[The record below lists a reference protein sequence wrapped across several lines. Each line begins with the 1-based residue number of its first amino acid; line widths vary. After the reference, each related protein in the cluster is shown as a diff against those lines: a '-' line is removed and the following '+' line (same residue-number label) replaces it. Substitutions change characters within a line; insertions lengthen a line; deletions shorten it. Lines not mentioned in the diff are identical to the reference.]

1 MSCART
7 IRQYGSVRTLVCH
20 TPTFLAFLFVH
31 TFDFFAVFV
40 RLSCVCVSNQQIESI
55 DGISGARCH
64 ENSLEKLKCFEVRGI
79 FRREIAGFFTI
90 WWQTHIRRKLCSLLF
105 TFVAQWIIDI
115 NIYNRIV
122 DRVPSAERKQQL
134 FLFFGFG
141 KYEMRAMSQ
150 PICHAVCWIF
160 HIQMNWARLRRR
172 TLPLLIWRVDFTLV
186 YSSGAR
192 WMFKNQNYLFR
203 HRFFHSFNTNA
214 HTHTLVRVRRRREP
228 THRQT
233 QTRKRCRLVSCVCLC
248 GG

>member
-115 NIYNRIV
+115 NIHRP
-122 DRVPSAERKQQL
+122 DCERVPSAERKQQL
-134 FLFFGFG
+134 FLFFGLENM
-141 KYEMRAMSQ
+141 KCVRCPSPYAM
-150 PICHAVCWIF
+150 PYVEYFTFKWTERVCD
-160 HIQMNWARLRRR
+160 AER
-172 TLPLLIWRVDFTLV
+172 
-186 YSSGAR
+186 
-192 WMFKNQNYLFR
+192 
-203 HRFFHSFNTNA
+203 
-214 HTHTLVRVRRRREP
+214 
-228 THRQT
+228 
-233 QTRKRCRLVSCVCLC
+233 CLC
-248 GG
+248 